1 MTVTLRRLTEPDLN
15 LVVYRG
21 AVGRDDLIAFWQ
33 SVDESD
39 PRNAAPWLSY
49 YSPETD
55 ISELDL
61 MTFVELKRIMEP
73 KVKAMHDMSPVV
85 SAMVCDS
92 RLNGAILNLWKG
104 YVGRDPDYLSEPN
117 IFTSIEAACRWIGLD
132 PSAHELV
139 AKAVQTRA
147 A

>member
-1 MTVTLRRLTEPDLN
+1 MAATLRRLTDPDLN
-15 LVVYRG
+15 LVVYSD
-21 AVGRDDLIAFWQ
+21 AVSREDLLAFWR
-33 SVDESD
+33 SVDASD

-49 YSPETD
+49 YNPETD

-73 KVKAMHDMSPVV
+73 KVRTMSERAPVI

-92 RLNGAILNLWKG
+92 RLNSAILNLWKG
-104 YVGRDPDYLSEPN
+104 YVGRDPDYMSEPN
-117 IFTSIEAACRWIGLD
+117 IFTSLETACRWIGLE

-139 AKAVQTRA
+139 VKALQSRA

>member
-1 MTVTLRRLTEPDLN
+1 
-15 LVVYRG
+15 
-21 AVGRDDLIAFWQ
+21 
-33 SVDESD
+33 VDEND

-61 MTFVELKRIMEP
+61 MAFVELKRIMDP
-73 KVKAMHDMSPVV
+73 KVKTMAEHAPVI

-92 RLNGAILNLWKG
+92 RLNGAILSLWKG
-104 YVGRDPDYLSEPN
+104 YVGRDPEYRSEPN
-117 IFTSIEAACRWIGLD
+117 IFSSIEAACRWIGLD

-139 AKAVQTRA
+139 VKAAQSRA

>member
-1 MTVTLRRLTEPDLN
+1 MAATLRRLAEPDLN
-15 LVVYRG
+15 LVVYNG
-21 AVGRDDLIAFWQ
+21 AVTREDLLAFWLA
-33 SVDESD
+33 VDENDS
-39 PRNAAPWLSY
+39 RNAAPWLSY

-61 MTFVELKRIMEP
+61 MAFVELKRIMDP
-73 KVKAMHDMSPVV
+73 KVKAMSDQAPVI

-104 YVGRDPDYLSEPN
+104 YVGRDPEYKSEPN
-117 IFTSIEAACRWIGLD
+117 IFSSIEAACRWIGLD

-139 AKAVQTRA
+139 VRA
-147 A
+147 AQARAA

>member
-1 MTVTLRRLTEPDLN
+1 MTVTLRRLSDPDLN
-15 LVVYRG
+15 LVVYRD
-21 AVGRDDLIAFWQ
+21 AVTRDQLLTFWR
-33 SVDESD
+33 SIDAAD
-39 PRNAAPWLSY
+39 ARNAAPWLSY

-61 MTFVELKRIMEP
+61 MAFVELKRIMDP
-73 KVKAMHDMSPVV
+73 KIRTMANAAPVV

-92 RLNGAILNLWKG
+92 RLNAAILNLWKG
-104 YVGRDPDYLSEPN
+104 YVGRDPEYMSEPN
-117 IFTSIEAACRWIGLD
+117 IFTSLQAACQWIGLD

-139 AKAVQTRA
+139 TKAVHSRA